1 MGTCLVCQK
10 SNATLECGICKEA
23 VCKKCAQFLEDGQ
36 FSLMVTIPAEFKH
49 TTYCGPCFD
58 QKVAPALADYEAM
71 VEKAR
76 GIVVYFKA
84 DSKETRNLPRT
95 EKPYKV
101 ANCADKDEA
110 LMRLAYQAAQ
120 AGFNSLLDVDVSSKK
135 VLNGTY
141 QTSAWSGVGIPA
153 QITSKRFL

>member
-10 SNATLECGICKEA
+10 SNATLHCGICKES

-36 FSLMVTIPAEFKH
+36 FSYMPAIPADFKH
-49 TTYCGPCFD
+49 TIYCGPCYD

-84 DSKETRNLPRT
+84 DSKETRNIPRK

-101 ANCADKDEA
+101 LKCADKDEA
-110 LMRLAYQAAQ
+110 LMRLAYQAAE
-120 AGFNSLLDVDVSSKK
+120 AGFNSLLDVEISSKK
-135 VLNGTY
+135 ILNGTY
-141 QTSAWSGVGIPA
+141 QTSEWSGVGIPA
-153 QITSKRFL
+153 QIISKRFL